1 MKLYYTPGVCSLA
14 PHVILQEIGQPF
26 TLEKVDIKNKTTE
39 SGKNYLDISPR
50 GAVPLLELDNGETI
64 GEGVVI
70 LQYLADNAPHSNL
83 APIYGTMPR
92 IRLNEW
98 LNFITTDLHKSFFV
112 FFYNGGDTAQKLYQ
126 AKLDRHFEQCAN
138 HLSKNKYIM
147 GDDFSI
153 ADPYL
158 YTILTWAS
166 KMNMNLSRWPSL
178 IEFMARME
186 SRPSVQKALEAE
198 GLKPTQISTKAA

>member
-14 PHVILQEIGQPF
+14 PHVALLEIGNPF
-26 TLEKVDIKNKTTE
+26 TLEKVDIKNKITA
-39 SGKNYLDISPR
+39 SGKNYLDISSR

-70 LQYLADNAPHSNL
+70 LQYLADNAPESNL
-83 APIYGTMPR
+83 APTYGTMSR
-92 IRLNEW
+92 VRLNEW

-112 FFYNGGDTAQKLYQ
+112 FFYNGGETAQKLYQ
-126 AKLDRHFEQCAN
+126 AKLDKHFTQCAE
-138 HLSKNKYIM
+138 HLSKNNYIM
-147 GDDFSI
+147 GDNFSI

-158 YTILTWAS
+158 YTILTWAH
-166 KMNMNLSRWPSL
+166 KLNMNLSRWPSL

-186 SRPSVQKALEAE
+186 SRPSVQKAIETE
-198 GLKPTQISTKAA
+198 GLKPTQTSSMAA